1 LWICSASRPFR
12 RGSAISRLIVI
23 SGPSGCGKGT
33 LIAKLLAAVPG
44 LVVSIS
50 ATTRPRRGQEQDG
63 REYFFLS
70 RNEFEKWIAE
80 GRLLEW
86 AEYNG
91 ELYGT
96 PKDEVERQ
104 LAAGHDV
111 LLEIELE
118 GAWQVLERY
127 PDALMIFIAPP
138 SLEELE
144 RRLRGRNTDSEQAVC
159 ARLAKGRQEMAT
171 LEAEMGAA
179 GKRRFDYVIVN
190 KEVNEAAEELAQI
203 ILEIR
208 EEYEQTDYR

>member
-1 LWICSASRPFR
+1 M
-12 RGSAISRLIVI
+12 
-23 SGPSGCGKGT
+23 
-33 LIAKLLAAVPG
+33 PG

-50 ATTRPRRGQEQDG
+50 ATTRPKRRHEQDG

-80 GRLLEW
+80 DRFLEW

-96 PKDEVERQ
+96 PRDEVERQ
-104 LAAGHDV
+104 LAAGRDV
-111 LLEIELE
+111 VLEIELE

-144 RRLRGRNTDSEQAVC
+144 RRLRARNTESEEAVC
-159 ARLAKGRQEMAT
+159 SRLAKASEEMGV
-171 LEAEMGAA
+171 LEAEMGSQ
-179 GKRRFDYVIVN
+179 GRHRFDCVIVN
-190 KEVNEAAEELAQI
+190 EQVNEAAAELAQV
-203 ILEIR
+203 ILNAR
-208 EEYEQTDYR
+208 EQYEQADYR